1 MERSNSSPGA
11 VVRLHNN
18 KIYQNCNTKG
28 FRAISGQFQA
38 PFMTGMDHSLLTVP
52 LTALSNLAENNT
64 YVPHLLVI
72 CGATATGKSGLAIA
86 LAQRLHSAIL
96 SADSRQVYR
105 EFNIGTAK
113 PSIAEQQ
120 QVPHYLIDICDPT
133 ETLTVAEYQQRAE
146 RLLGGVGSRES
157 GVGGGVRRQ
166 EVTLLTPQAKQE
178 SMTLEGGRS
187 QEAEGGRQ
195 KAEAREAEGTTQ
207 NALTPSSTYLLIHS
221 STPHSPLPTP
231 LPLLVGGTGLYIK
244 AIVRGLK
251 IPRVPPQPELRSQ
264 LQALGQSQLYAFLQ
278 QVDPASAVKIHPN
291 DQVRT
296 LRSLEVFYVTGRP
309 MSAQQ
314 GEQPP
319 TYPILQIG
327 LDCRSVEQS
336 DRRIEQRTEQMV
348 AAGLVQEVESLCQK
362 YGADLPLLNT
372 LGYAEFKQYLA
383 GDFSLQQAKTLTIL
397 HTRQFAKR
405 QRTWFRA
412 DPAIEWFDA
421 DSPMLLEEVWQRV
434 QEFLANHQ

>member
-11 VVRLHNN
+11 DFRLHNN
-18 KIYQNCNTKG
+18 KIYQNYNTKG
-28 FRAISGQFQA
+28 FRAILGQFQA
-38 PFMTGMDHSLLTVP
+38 LFTMGMDHSLLTVP
-52 LTALSNLAENNT
+52 LIALSNLAENNT
-64 YVPHLLVI
+64 YVPCLIVI

-120 QVPHYLIDICDPT
+120 QVPHDLIDICEPT
-133 ETLTVAEYQQRAE
+133 ETLTVAEYQQQAQSLIAGGQGGKEAGEKAE
-146 RLLGGVGSRES
+146 G
-157 GVGGGVRRQ
+157 RRQ
-166 EVTLLTPQAKQE
+166 EAKDRRQNSKLFSHPTLH
-178 SMTLEGGRS
+178 TL
-187 QEAEGGRQ
+187 
-195 KAEAREAEGTTQ
+195 
-207 NALTPSSTYLLIHS
+207 H
-221 STPHSPLPTP
+221 PT
-231 LPLLVGGTGLYIK
+231 PLLVGGTGLYIRS
-244 AIVRGLK
+244 IVRGLK

-278 QVDPASAVKIHPN
+278 QVDPASAMKIHPN

-309 MSAQQ
+309 MSEQQ

-327 LDCRSVEQS
+327 LDCQSVEES

-383 GDFSLQQAKTLTIL
+383 GDLSLQQAKTLTIL
-397 HTRQFAKR
+397 RTRQFAKR

-412 DPAIEWFDA
+412 DPALEWFDA
-421 DSPMLLEEVWQRV
+421 DSPGLLEEVWQRV
-434 QEFLANHQ
+434 QEFLVNHQ